1 MAKEHE
7 HRQHQHQRH
16 ATGPE
21 PLAMGKSEPDLMAC
35 VRERIK
41 KGGRCAQKLYHGR

>member
-16 ATGPE
+16 AAGPE
-21 PLAMGKSEPDLMAC
+21 PLAMGKANL
-35 VRERIK
+35 I
-41 KGGRCAQKLYHGR
+41 